1 MATTFKTLK
10 SEDKV
15 LTRNVLHEAI
25 PITGSILSGTYGTFV
40 TAETSIK
47 NYSHGMFQSVFD
59 YPFLSSSANHIFD
72 ITVGNS
78 GLSGGVTDA
87 IPTGF
92 ASSLSGTAAFQMGDV
107 TSTPP
112 NTTAQAST
120 RHNIYAQM
128 AQVLCGH
135 FADGTIRPFDSSGDL
150 SRTAASTDTMED
162 VFFLNFARLLTKD
175 EIKKGTFELEIGTN
189 ATYTTPFT
197 TTTAKITDT
206 GAASSYK
213 VNSPAG
219 EFGVLQIA
227 NATGSAVNATK
238 NCGLIFYQAGI
249 VVLTGSIFQLFDGG
263 NPADGIADTD
273 FNGSD
278 EGLLTTAPDMNAG
291 VIPMGGARGGGNLK
305 VREMMAQ
312 SSISSSAD
320 ALRNRIKNISFNNT
334 TELNST
340 VYFCRA
346 NAHEFN
352 YSSNPTYLSG
362 SQIRVR
368 DAANPDAEPV
378 AYVTTVGLYGK
389 NNELLAVAKTSEPLK
404 KSPSNELTLRVRL
417 DY

>member
-15 LTRNVLHEAI
+15 LSRNVLHEAI

-72 ITVGNS
+72 ITVGISN
-78 GLSGGVTDA
+78 LS
-87 IPTGF
+87 
-92 ASSLSGTAAFQMGDV
+92 SSKGEFRSNIMKAPAGAPSPDV
-107 TSTPP
+107 SQRSTK
-112 NTTAQAST
+112 N
-120 RHNIYAQM
+120 NIYAQM
-128 AQVLCGH
+128 AQILCGH
-135 FADGTIRPFDSSGDL
+135 YDDGTIRPFDVSGSLSS
-150 SRTAASTDTMED
+150 TTSTDKMED
-162 VFFLNFARLLTKD
+162 VFFINFARLLTKD
-175 EIKKGTFELEIGTN
+175 EIKKGTFELEVGIDDVTWAAGPG
-189 ATYTTPFT
+189 TPFAS
-197 TTTAKITDT
+197 TALITDT
-206 GAASSYK
+206 GAATSYK

-219 EFGVLQIA
+219 EFGILKIA
-227 NATGSAVNATK
+227 DATGSNVQTANKEV
-238 NCGLIFYQAGI
+238 GLIFYQAGI
-249 VVLTGSIFQLFDGG
+249 AVITGAIFQHYDAGQ
-263 NPADGIADTD
+263 PADTIAQAA
-273 FNGSD
+273 SI
-278 EGLLTTAPDMNAG
+278 EGLINVNADMNGTAPT
-291 VIPMGGARGGGNLK
+291 IPMGGGTNIRAK
-305 VREMMAQ
+305 EMFISA
-312 SSISSSAD
+312 SISSSAD
-320 ALRNRIKNISFNNT
+320 ALRHRIKNISFNNT

-368 DAANPDAEPV
+368 DTANPDAEPV
-378 AYVTTVGLYGK
+378 SYVTTVGLYGK

>member
-25 PITGSILSGTYGTFV
+25 PITGSIVSGTY
-40 TAETSIK
+40 SDNNIK
-47 NYSHGMFQSVFD
+47 NYSHGMFQSVYD
-59 YPFLSSSANHIFD
+59 YPYLSSSANHIFD
-72 ITVGNS
+72 ITLGTSDLSSSANGNF
-78 GLSGGVTDA
+78 T
-87 IPTGF
+87 
-92 ASSLSGTAAFQMGDV
+92 SSLDPVIQSGSKG
-107 TSTPP
+107 
-112 NTTAQAST
+112 
-120 RHNIYAQM
+120 NIYAQM

-135 FADGTIRPFDSSGDL
+135 YADGSIRPFDVSGSLSSTNPD
-150 SRTAASTDTMED
+150 DKMKE
-162 VFFLNFARLLTKD
+162 VYFINFARLLTKD
-175 EIKKGTFELEIGTN
+175 EIKKGTFEIKLGTSQ
-189 ATYTTPFT
+189 AYATPFNDVI
-197 TTTAKITDT
+197 KLFDS
-206 GAASSYK
+206 GSASNYK

-219 EFGVLQIA
+219 EFGLLYAETV
-227 NATGSAVNATK
+227 TVSAD
-238 NCGLIFYQAGI
+238 NCAVVSDLAAGTAGARPVGLVFYQAGI
-249 VVLTGSIFQLFDGG
+249 AVLTSSVFFPAGTNGG
-263 NPADGIADTD
+263 I
-273 FNGSD
+273 
-278 EGLLTTAPDMNAG
+278 L
-291 VIPMGGARGGGNLK
+291 GGAAAATGSTAYLGDGSPATPGLRSVTAQFVDVAISGNC
-305 VREMMAQ
+305 
-312 SSISSSAD
+312 D
-320 ALRNRIKNISFNNT
+320 NLRNRIQNISFNNT

-389 NNELLAVAKTSEPLK
+389 NNEMLAVAKTSEPLK

>member
-15 LTRNVLHEAI
+15 LSRNVLHEAI
-25 PITGSILSGTYGTFV
+25 PVTGSILSGTYGTFV

-47 NYSHGMFQSVFD
+47 NYSHGMFQSVYD
-59 YPFLSSSANHIFD
+59 YPYLSSSANHIFD
-72 ITVGNS
+72 ITVGVS
-78 GLSGGVTDA
+78 GLTSAPSALFGEAATA
-87 IPTGF
+87 TG
-92 ASSLSGTAAFQMGDV
+92 Q
-107 TSTPP
+107 
-112 NTTAQAST
+112 NTTK
-120 RHNIYAQM
+120 HNIYAQM

-135 FADGTIRPFDSSGDL
+135 DADGAIRPFDVSGSLSS
-150 SRTAASTDTMED
+150 TTTENKMED
-162 VFFLNFARLLTKD
+162 VFFINIARLLTKD
-175 EIKKGTFELEIGTN
+175 EIKKGTFELEIGTTTGTWTGATN
-189 ATYTTPFT
+189 AF

-206 GAASSYK
+206 GAANSYK

-219 EFGVLQIA
+219 EFGVLSIA
-227 NATGSAVNATK
+227 DATGSSVKATA
-238 NCGLIFYQAGI
+238 NCGLIFYQAG
-249 VVLTGSIFQLFDGG
+249 VVVITGSVLQGSGTANPDLFASFG
-263 NPADGIADTD
+263 A
-273 FNGSD
+273 SQ
-278 EGLLTTAPDMNAG
+278 EGLLTNTVDMNG
-291 VIPMGGARGGGNLK
+291 TGPVIPMGSVPRGSTNLQ
-305 VREMMAQ
+305 VREMLYQ

-320 ALRNRIKNISFNNT
+320 ALRHRIKNISFNNT

-368 DAANPDAEPV
+368 DTANPDAEPV

-389 NNELLAVAKTSEPLK
+389 NNEMLAVAKTSEPLK